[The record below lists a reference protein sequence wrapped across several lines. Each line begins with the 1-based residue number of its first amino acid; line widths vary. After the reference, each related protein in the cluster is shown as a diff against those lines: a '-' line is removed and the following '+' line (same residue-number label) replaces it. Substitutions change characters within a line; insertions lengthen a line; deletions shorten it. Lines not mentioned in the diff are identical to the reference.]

1 MELDTNTMLEELYL
15 FDLEAVNM
23 TLETDFEQLKK
34 KEIKTPLERE
44 KLNLIVDL
52 DNKINFNTF
61 VVGVFKAMGLWVSVG
76 MLVNPIFPK
85 LVIIIAW
92 IALISLFIVS
102 HKKSKQ
108 YKQKRKSI
116 IEELVNNIVN

>member
-76 MLVNPIFPK
+76 MLVNPIFPN

-116 IEELVNNIVN
+116 IEELVNNSVN